1 MQRNDMDDRAGAA
14 GRDGRPVSGPATIPA
29 AQDGALSP
37 AGARDA
43 AESAL
48 LERLAAGDRDAFA
61 ELVERYQK
69 PVFALAYGFFRD
81 RDDALEIVQEAFM
94 RIHDK
99 IGALRPEQSLPGW
112 IRRLA
117 HNLCVDRYRRLAR
130 QRRRECGL
138 EEVPERHFA
147 VLDGPAQEWGRSRRQ
162 EAVERALGRLS
173 PRQRSVF
180 VLKYRQGLKLQQVA
194 EAMAISLGTVKALH
208 HRALRRMRGE
218 LAPETG
224 GEHESM
230 S

>member
-1 MQRNDMDDRAGAA
+1 M
-14 GRDGRPVSGPATIPA
+14 SGPAEIRLG
-29 AQDGALSP
+29 QGDALP
-37 AGARDA
+37 LAGERDA
-43 AESAL
+43 AENAL
-48 LERLAAGDRDAFA
+48 LERIAAGDRGAFA

-112 IRRLA
+112 IRRLT

-147 VLDGPAQEWGRSRRQ
+147 VLAGPAQEWGRSRRQ
-162 EAVERALGRLS
+162 EAIEQALDRLS

-180 VLKYRQGLKLQQVA
+180 VLKYRQGLKLPQVA
-194 EAMAISLGTVKALH
+194 EAMAVSLGTVKALH
-208 HRALRRMRGE
+208 HRALCRVRRE
-218 LAPETG
+218 LAPWSG